1 MTNRLLDESGNVLL
15 DESGNILGNESYD
28 TFTGSGAAT
37 LPAVTASGSGNQGF
51 TGSGAPVLPALASS
65 GAGVSARSGSGAPT
79 LPVITTAGQAALRW
93 SGSGTPSLPA
103 IEAWGFGRT
112 GPGGSAAIDLPAITA
127 AGYAG
132 ATAARWVSSATG
144 TITIPAGRSAG
155 EVGIL
160 IDFCTA
166 AGGTA
171 AQILDESG
179 NALLDE
185 SGEALAKEG
194 GAPPDEVVPAGWTK
208 LDGASHIDTG
218 DSSRIVVSARS
229 MSAALDGTFVT
240 GMTGGSSLMMLLIL
254 EAHTAGGVLGWTLR
268 QADAI
273 QSGTGAATNT
283 TIEQSL
289 YSSPMLGIAV
299 KAVRATSG
307 GLTPTLDTSPAGGF
321 DQPVNAYL
329 AEAYGDESMAI
340 EANHIFTASGS
351 ASDATVAT
359 ADDGDTQFFTAF
371 LLELAFGST
380 GTGAPSLPEVTGAG
394 SGGVNSVARIET
406 CVIQQGVGVIDLVSG
421 TVAEISG
428 EPSAAEA
435 GASDR
440 VAEISDGPSTVVLA
454 DERNRIDIDA
464 VGETEAELQES

>member
-1 MTNRLLDESGNVLL
+1 L
-15 DESGNILGNESYD
+15 
-28 TFTGSGAAT
+28 
-37 LPAVTASGSGNQGF
+37 
-51 TGSGAPVLPALASS
+51 
-65 GAGVSARSGSGAPT
+65 
-79 LPVITTAGQAALRW
+79 
-93 SGSGTPSLPA
+93 LPA
-103 IEAWGFGRT
+103 ITATGEAGVKWSGTGAPSVPAATAWGFGRT
-112 GPGGSAAIDLPAITA
+112 GPGGSAAISLPTITA

-132 ATAARWVSSATG
+132 ARAARWVTSSTG

-160 IDFCTA
+160 IDFCTV

-185 SGEALAKEG
+185 GGEALASEG
-194 GAPPDEVVPAGWTK
+194 GAPPDEVVPTGWTK
-208 LDGASHIDTG
+208 LDGASYIDTG
-218 DSSRIVVSARS
+218 DSSRMVVSARS

-240 GMTGGSSLMMLLIL
+240 GMTGGSSLMLMLIL
-254 EAHTAGGVLGWTLR
+254 EAHTAGGILGWTLR

-273 QSGTGAATNT
+273 QSGTGAASNT

-289 YSSPMLGIAV
+289 YSSPMLGIAI
-299 KAVRATSG
+299 KAVRASSG

-351 ASDATVAT
+351 ASDATIAT

-371 LLELAFGST
+371 LLELVFGST
-380 GTGAPSLPEVTGAG
+380 GTGAPVLPKATAAGTGG
-394 SGGVNSVARIET
+394 LNSSARIEA
-406 CVIQQGVGVIDLVSG
+406 CVIQQGVGVVDLVSG

-428 EPSAAEA
+428 EPSAADA

-440 VAEISDGPSTVVLA
+440 VAEITDGPSTVVLA
-454 DERNRIDIDA
+454 DERNRIDIAA
-464 VGETEAELQES
+464 VGDTEAELQES